1 MSSETILVIE
11 DEPKLAKLVK
21 LSLESEG
28 YTALTASD
36 GRSGLKLVEERSP
49 ALVILDILLPGD
61 MNGFEVARVIRSF
74 SNVPIII
81 LSSRISEADKL
92 FGFQCGADDY
102 VTKPFSCPEL
112 NARVRA
118 LLNRA
123 ALGASAQGSSK
134 FVLDDLEIDFSRRR
148 VWRGGQEVSLTQ
160 TEYAVLQYL
169 AQNAGK
175 VLLHEEILGRVWGP
189 EFRDEYQYLRNYIS
203 NLRRKIE
210 PDPAN
215 PRYILSKPGIGYYMR
230 DT

>member
-1 MSSETILVIE
+1 MSSETIVIIE
-11 DEPKLAKLVK
+11 DEPKLSKLVRI
-21 LSLESEG
+21 SLESEG
-28 YTALTASD
+28 YAALVAPD
-36 GRSGLKLVEERSP
+36 GPTGLRLVEDKDPS
-49 ALVILDILLPGD
+49 LVIIDIVLPGD
-61 MNGFEVARVIRSF
+61 MDGFQVARTIRGF
-74 SNVPIII
+74 SHVPIIM
-81 LSSRISEADKL
+81 LSSRTSESDKL
-92 FGFQCGADDY
+92 EGFEAGADDY

-123 ALGASAQGSSK
+123 ALAASAQGTPR
-134 FVLDDLEIDFSRRR
+134 FVLDDLEIDFVRRR
-148 VWRGGQEVSLTQ
+148 VFRGDNEVQLTQ
-160 TEYAVLQYL
+160 TEYGVLQYM

-215 PRYILSKPGIGYYMR
+215 PQYILSKPGIGYYMR
-230 DT
+230 EA